1 MPRQVPTL
9 LTCIW
14 TCKTIYLYL
23 HLFVW
28 KATISWALAC
38 FARAVQRHMPGKEWL
53 VFSNND
59 VPVWLLQVTKIL
71 KILEQRGLVK
81 NVKSV
86 QHANRKVYM
95 LAELEPAREITGG
108 AW

>member
-1 MPRQVPTL
+1 MDGSRNNYVL
-9 LTCIW
+9 L
-14 TCKTIYLYL
+14 
-23 HLFVW
+23 
-28 KATISWALAC
+28 
-38 FARAVQRHMPGKEWL
+38 
-53 VFSNND
+53 
-59 VPVWLLQVTKIL
+59 WLLQVTKIL

-86 QHANRKVYM
+86 QHANRKVFM

>member
-1 MPRQVPTL
+1 MVGF
-9 LTCIW
+9 CN
-14 TCKTIYLYL
+14 
-23 HLFVW
+23 V
-28 KATISWALAC
+28 
-38 FARAVQRHMPGKEWL
+38 
-53 VFSNND
+53 D
-59 VPVWLLQVTKIL
+59 VSAWLLQVTKIL